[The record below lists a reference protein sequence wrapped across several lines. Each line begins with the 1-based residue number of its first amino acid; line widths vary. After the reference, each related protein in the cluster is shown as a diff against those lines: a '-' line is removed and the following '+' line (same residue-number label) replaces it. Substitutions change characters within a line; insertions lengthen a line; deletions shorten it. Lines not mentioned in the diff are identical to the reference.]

1 MTEKWADVKERRKL
15 NTGKLGT
22 YRVEIGVKEIIGKE
36 EVTLDDLLNIADYLR
51 IELGVPSDAKIVLY
65 EDMLRPRH
73 RTVIATWKRTVTVS
87 E

>member
-22 YRVEIGVKEIIGKE
+22 YRVEISVKEILGHE
-36 EVTLDDLLNIADYLR
+36 QVTLDDLMNIADYLR
-51 IELGVPSDAKIVLY
+51 IELGVPGDAKIVLY

-73 RTVIATWKRTVTVS
+73 RTVIASWNRK
-87 E
+87 